1 MLVPSCKCTM
11 DSNETNENHWIESGM
26 ESDVAP
32 DEMYLMLQADMM
44 SIKKQERALQSEI
57 AEIKSKFLNLV
68 ETCGVQESDFPVQHN
83 SSVVSPSFLHNT
95 TSSNLRRVLPQE
107 EDEEYLLQQILQG
120 SVCSSSSDSLYEDS
134 QMTLIVDNNSNY
146 KSPAFRQPE
155 NTLVSFASM
164 LVPNITEPLSS
175 SDISNGSSRMTTSS
189 DGYPRS
195 TETSSDVDNQC
206 VPCIDFEE
214 ELASRTKYYSDF
226 TIDRQRKINN
236 MSPPLSNGNESSK
249 GSDNSDDA
257 SEELFT
263 REVEGCE
270 AKDLQAFR
278 AAPLGVSTVN
288 DSRVIAYSRASS
300 QSSGTD
306 SSSVSSRSRHR
317 ISRSRRS
324 CASNRSTS
332 SSSSRKSTTNP
343 QASSTMI
350 EDLSP
355 LSSRSS
361 GSSRHK
367 SSTSNPQASSTMIE
381 ELPSSKGSSRCSS
394 HEDFVSVYTWSIHDT
409 SEEVNLED
417 SYLRNIGHKVTAPS
431 TRSSRSSSASS
442 SASRKST
449 KRDRDS
455 NRIQHVL
462 PEPDSQLGNSLSV
475 IEQASD
481 IREAFLGADS
491 LYEDEDIHYKAS
503 TLPRTSTRV
512 YLLGSKSSAS
522 SSLEARRSS
531 MPDILSVCTPSD
543 FHSVPTSDAEE
554 DNHSADDS
562 SPLQERIEVPGKSSS
577 SGCTSS
583 PPENSN
589 NTDAAAPN
597 NTEALIDS
605 ILTDS
610 PVSACSSGIAA
621 PYNSYNSPA
630 ESHLASAASRTS
642 QSTTSD
648 NKSESSIGK
657 PSAPPSSVASS
668 PVVTS
673 KPADDDFVF
682 KKPLNTQP
690 LRKLFKFKK
699 SKGKST
705 EKIPTT
711 STPSHAY
718 PSSVRSDPLSRRKLF
733 MGREQK
739 MHEVQ
744 LMDKKAVMKK
754 FRRFSESFRKRDGTG
769 LPRIQTLAN
778 L

>member
-1 MLVPSCKCTM
+1 MNQLWRFRPNLTFLWIY
-11 DSNETNENHWIESGM
+11 WIESGM

-57 AEIKSKFLNLV
+57 AEIQSKFFNLV
-68 ETCGVQESDFPVQHN
+68 ENCGIQHNDFPVREN
-83 SSVVSPSFLHNT
+83 SSVVSPSFLHNAT
-95 TSSNLRRVLPQE
+95 ASSSFRRHVLPQE
-107 EDEEYLLQQILQG
+107 EDEEFLLQQLLQG

-134 QMTLIVDNNSNY
+134 EMTLIIDNNSNY
-146 KSPAFRQPE
+146 KSSPFRRQPE
-155 NTLVSFASM
+155 NTMVSLASM
-164 LVPNITEPLSS
+164 IVPNLTETLSS

-195 TETSSDVDNQC
+195 TETSSDIDNQC
-206 VPCIDFEE
+206 VPCLDFEE

-236 MSPPLSNGNESSK
+236 LSAPLSNGNESSK
-249 GSDNSDDA
+249 DSENSDNGV
-257 SEELFT
+257 EELFT

-270 AKDLQAFR
+270 AKDLPAFR

-288 DSRVIAYSRASS
+288 DSRVIAYSRTGSHSS
-300 QSSGTD
+300 ATD
-306 SSSVSSRSRHR
+306 NSSVSSRSGHR
-317 ISRSRRS
+317 SSRSSRS
-324 CASNRSTS
+324 SASSNRSSS

-381 ELPSSKGSSRCSS
+381 DLQSSKGSSRCSS

-417 SYLRNIGHKVTAPS
+417 SYLRNVGHKVNPRS

-442 SASRKST
+442 TASRKST

-462 PEPDSQLGNSLSV
+462 TEPDSQLGNSLSV

-481 IREAFLGADS
+481 IREAYLGADS
-491 LYEDEDIHYKAS
+491 LYEDDEIQYKAS
-503 TLPRTSTRV
+503 TLPRTSTRL
-512 YLLGSKSSAS
+512 YLVGQKSSAS

-543 FHSVPTSDAEE
+543 FHSVPTSDDEE
-554 DNHSADDS
+554 DNNSADDS

-583 PPENSN
+583 PPGNS
-589 NTDAAAPN
+589 TKSDATAPN

-630 ESHLASAASRTS
+630 DSHPASRTS
-642 QSTTSD
+642 QSTNSD
-648 NKSESSIGK
+648 NKSESSIGQ
-657 PSAPPSSVASS
+657 PSGPPSSVASS
-668 PVVTS
+668 PAA
-673 KPADDDFVF
+673 PAAKAPVSDFVF

-699 SKGKST
+699 SKGKSV
-705 EKIPTT
+705 EKIPST

-718 PSSVRSDPLSRRKLF
+718 PSSVHSDPLSRRKLF
-733 MGREQK
+733 SGSSQK
-739 MHEVQ
+739 MHDVQ

-754 FRRFSESFRKRDGTG
+754 FRRFSESFHKRDGAG

>member
-1 MLVPSCKCTM
+1 MQ
-11 DSNETNENHWIESGM
+11 DRDWIESGM

-57 AEIKSKFLNLV
+57 AEIKTKFLNLV
-68 ETCGVQESDFPVQHN
+68 ETCGIQRSDYPVQES
-83 SSVVSPSFLHNT
+83 SSVLSPSFLHNN
-95 TSSNLRRVLPQE
+95 TSPNLPRLQPPEQ
-107 EDEEYLLQQILQG
+107 DEEFLLQQLLQG
-120 SVCSSSSDSLYEDS
+120 SIGTSSSDSLYGDS
-134 QMTLIVDNNSNY
+134 EMTLIIDDNSNY
-146 KSPAFRQPE
+146 KSSPFRQQE
-155 NTLVSFASM
+155 KTLVGLTSVIM
-164 LVPNITEPLSS
+164 PNVTGPLSS
-175 SDISNGSSRMTTSS
+175 SDISNGSSRVTTSS

-206 VPCIDFEE
+206 VPCLDFEE

-236 MSPPLSNGNESSK
+236 MFPPLSNDNESSK
-249 GSDNSDDA
+249 ESDNSEDA
-257 SEELFT
+257 CEELIT

-270 AKDLQAFR
+270 AEDLPAFR
-278 AAPLGVSTVN
+278 APPLGVSTVN
-288 DSRVIAYSRASS
+288 DSRVIAHSRASS
-300 QSSGTD
+300 HSSGTD
-306 SSSVSSRSRHR
+306 SSSVSSRSGHR
-317 ISRSRRS
+317 KSRSRRS
-324 CASNRSTS
+324 YASNRSTS
-332 SSSSRKSTTNP
+332 SSASRKSTTMP

-350 EDLSP
+350 EDFSP
-355 LSSRSS
+355 QSSSSS

-367 SSTSNPQASSTMIE
+367 SSNSIPVASSTMIE
-381 ELPSSKGSSRCSS
+381 DLPSSKGSSRCSS
-394 HEDFVSVYTWSIHDT
+394 NEDFVSVYTWSINDT

-417 SYLRNIGHKVTAPS
+417 SYLRNIGHKVNARTA
-431 TRSSRSSSASS
+431 RSSRSSSASS

-449 KRDRDS
+449 KRDRNS
-455 NRIQHVL
+455 NHIHHVL
-462 PEPDSQLGNSLSV
+462 TEPDSQLGNSMSV
-475 IEQASD
+475 IEQVSD
-481 IREAFLGADS
+481 IQEAFLGADS
-491 LYEDEDIHYKAS
+491 LYEDEEIHYKAS
-503 TLPRTSTRV
+503 TLPRTSTRI
-512 YLLGSKSSAS
+512 YLVGNKSSAS

-531 MPDILSVCTPSD
+531 MPDIQSVCTPSD
-543 FHSVPTSDAEE
+543 FHSVPTSDDEE
-554 DNHSADDS
+554 DDS

-583 PPENSN
+583 PPENST

-597 NTEALIDS
+597 NTQALLDS

-630 ESHLASAASRTS
+630 ESQPTSRTS
-642 QSTTSD
+642 QSNTSD
-648 NKSESSIGK
+648 NKSESSIGQ
-657 PSAPPSSVASS
+657 PSAPPSSIASS
-668 PVVTS
+668 PAVQTKAPVT
-673 KPADDDFVF
+673 DDFVF

-699 SKGKST
+699 NKGKSA

-711 STPSHAY
+711 STPNQVYQSSL

-733 MGREQK
+733 LGSDQK

-744 LMDKKAVMKK
+744 LMDKKAVLKK
-754 FRRFSESFRKRDGTG
+754 FRRFSESFHKRDGTG
-769 LPRIQTLAN
+769 LKRIQTLAN

>member
-1 MLVPSCKCTM
+1 
-11 DSNETNENHWIESGM
+11 
-26 ESDVAP
+26 
-32 DEMYLMLQADMM
+32 M

-57 AEIKSKFLNLV
+57 AEIQSKFFNLV
-68 ETCGVQESDFPVQHN
+68 ENCGIQRSDFPVRDN
-83 SSVVSPSFLHNT
+83 SKVVSPSFLQSNS
-95 TSSNLRRVLPQE
+95 TSSLRRVLPQE
-107 EDEEYLLQQILQG
+107 EDEEFLLQQLLQG

-134 QMTLIVDNNSNY
+134 EMTLIIDNNSNY
-146 KSPAFRQPE
+146 KPSPFRQPE
-155 NTLVSFASM
+155 NTVVSFTSM
-164 LVPNITEPLSS
+164 LVPNLTEPISS
-175 SDISNGSSRMTTSS
+175 SDISNGSSRMTSSS
-189 DGYPRS
+189 DGYPKS

-206 VPCIDFEE
+206 VPCLDFEE

-236 MSPPLSNGNESSK
+236 MSPPLSYGNESSK
-249 GSDNSDDA
+249 DSDNSDNA
-257 SEELFT
+257 CEELFT

-270 AKDLQAFR
+270 AKDLPAFR
-278 AAPLGVSTVN
+278 AAPLGVSNVN
-288 DSRVIAYSRASS
+288 DSRMIAYSRSS
-300 QSSGTD
+300 SHSSGTD
-306 SSSVSSRSRHR
+306 SSSVSSRSGHR
-317 ISRSRRS
+317 ISRSSRS
-324 CASNRSTS
+324 SASNRSSS

-355 LSSRSS
+355 QSSHSS

-381 ELPSSKGSSRCSS
+381 DFPSSKGSSRCSS
-394 HEDFVSVYTWSIHDT
+394 NEDFVSVYTWSIHDT

-417 SYLRNIGHKVTAPS
+417 SYLRNIGHKVAARS

-442 SASRKST
+442 TTSRKST

-462 PEPDSQLGNSLSV
+462 TEPDSQLGNSLSV

-503 TLPRTSTRV
+503 TLPRTSTRL
-512 YLLGSKSSAS
+512 YLVGQKTSAS

-543 FHSVPTSDAEE
+543 FHSVPTSDDEE
-554 DNHSADDS
+554 DNNSADDS

-577 SGCTSS
+577 SACTSS
-583 PPENSN
+583 PLENS
-589 NTDAAAPN
+589 TKSDVAAPN

-621 PYNSYNSPA
+621 PYNSYNSAA
-630 ESHLASAASRTS
+630 ESHPASRAS
-642 QSTTSD
+642 QSTNSD
-648 NKSESSIGK
+648 NKSESSIGQ
-657 PSAPPSSVASS
+657 PNAPPSSVKSS
-668 PVVTS
+668 PAV
-673 KPADDDFVF
+673 PAKAPVLDFVF

-699 SKGKST
+699 SKGKSV

-733 MGREQK
+733 SGSDQK
-739 MHEVQ
+739 MQEVQ

-754 FRRFSESFRKRDGTG
+754 FRRFSESFHKRNSTG